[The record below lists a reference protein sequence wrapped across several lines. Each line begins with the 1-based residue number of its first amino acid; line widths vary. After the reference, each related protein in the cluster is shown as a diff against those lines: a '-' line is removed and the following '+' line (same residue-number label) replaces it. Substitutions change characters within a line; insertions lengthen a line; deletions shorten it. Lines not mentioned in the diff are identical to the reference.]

1 MCAKQHGYGKIGVH
15 TALKYALQRL
25 LRSVGITHV
34 YNEEAFPFAPGAQR
48 RMDTVL
54 PQRSLLL
61 ASDREFAAGKGAM
74 LDTSLAAP
82 TAAAVFKRAARHT
95 GHAAAVREAAKD
107 KHHSGTYDRRAWVL
121 VPFVQETFGRLG
133 RRARWFLGQLAT
145 HVATASGGSN
155 TRIRTRRGELLR
167 RFMIEMNYAL
177 VRASSERL
185 LAYVRGACLAGRDC
199 QPVSAV
205 LTLRE

>member
-1 MCAKQHGYGKIGVH
+1 
-15 TALKYALQRL
+15 
-25 LRSVGITHV
+25 
-34 YNEEAFPFAPGAQR
+34 
-48 RMDTVL
+48 MDTVL

-61 ASDREFAAGKGAM
+61 APDRELAAGKGLL

-82 TAAAVFKRAARHT
+82 IAAAVYKRAARQA
-95 GHAAAVREAAKD
+95 GHAAAVRESEKE
-107 KHHSGTYDRRAWVL
+107 KHHSGKYDRRAWVL

-145 HVATASGGSN
+145 HVATASGGSIAH
-155 TRIRTRRGELLR
+155 IRVRKGELLR
-167 RFMIEMNYAL
+167 RFMTEMNYAL
-177 VRASSERL
+177 ARSSAERL

-205 LTLRE
+205 LALSE